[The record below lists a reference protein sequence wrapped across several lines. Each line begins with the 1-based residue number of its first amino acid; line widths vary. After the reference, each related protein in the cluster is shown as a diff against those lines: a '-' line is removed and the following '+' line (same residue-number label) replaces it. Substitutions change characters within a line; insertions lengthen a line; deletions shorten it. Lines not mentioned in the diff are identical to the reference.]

1 MQSRPDQALQ
11 PPPKQH
17 LVTCREMNDLM
28 NSSSK
33 DSAQTEGSA
42 EHLAK
47 CERCRILTQLLD
59 QVGRGPVPSES
70 QLKRIKIAIVE
81 HLKPVRP
88 LPPSRVLLLAVA
100 SVFLCVMTVGA
111 LRLGTNG
118 WATLNIDQR
127 IAVFSSL
134 AVSAILLADSMV
146 RQMVPGSRHTFP
158 PAMLSV
164 GILLVLTLVIA
175 TTFRPHEEVAFVAGG
190 LGCIRN
196 GLIYSAPASLLFWML
211 LRLGA
216 VLFPKLIGFA
226 VGGLAGLIGL
236 SVLEVNCP
244 NLNIFHILVWHWGV
258 LLMSSLAG
266 ALVGAAVEYIEQ
278 SRQPRDLP
286 SR

>member
-1 MQSRPDQALQ
+1 MRSPTDQALQ

-28 NSSSK
+28 SSSSEG
-33 DSAQTEGSA
+33 SAQEGSA

-47 CERCRILTQLLD
+47 CERCRILTDLLD
-59 QVGRGPVPSES
+59 QVGEGPVPSES
-70 QLKRIKIAIVE
+70 QLKRIKIAIVYN
-81 HLKPVRP
+81 LKPVRL
-88 LPPSRVLLLAVA
+88 LPPSRMLLLACA
-100 SVFLCVMTVGA
+100 IIFLCVVTIGA

-118 WATLNIDQR
+118 WTVLNIEQR

-134 AVSAILLADSMV
+134 AASAILLAASMV
-146 RQMVPGSRHTFP
+146 RQMVPGSRHRLP
-158 PAMLSV
+158 PAPLPF
-164 GILLVLTLVIA
+164 GILLVLALVIA
-175 TTFRPHEEVAFVAGG
+175 TTFRSHEEVAFVAGG

-196 GLIYSAPASLLFWML
+196 GLMCSAPAALLFFLL
-211 LRLGA
+211 LRRGA
-216 VLFPKLIGFA
+216 ALFPKLIGLA

-258 LLMSSLAG
+258 LLISSLAG

-278 SRQPRDLP
+278 SRKPRDLP
-286 SR
+286 LR